1 MALNFDAQINVDVA
15 PFIANIARAKASVA
29 SLEKQITALNGKK
42 IAVEASVSGAS
53 ANAATSAMAARKA
66 ASNEAMQSM
75 AMEDRMAK
83 QVFDDQQ
90 KMNKIHSQALAE
102 NRRRDEMASRSD
114 AKVEWQAEMMRKGS
128 MDARVKDHR
137 TISNLF
143 DDTIAMRDKE
153 SRNFSASLKAELQG
167 REQMNKVH
175 SQALAMNE
183 RRDAA
188 IRNSANANVRNMARE
203 RYALYDVA
211 AAYQQVAGMAAIA
224 IREMAGTAIAYE
236 RSFANVDRT
245 TEFTSIKVG
254 EAARVMKYSLMEV
267 ASEIPVAFGKVTE
280 IATIANQLGIAQG
293 EVAKFSKTV
302 AQFATTTGM
311 TAEAAAMSFGRI
323 GELMNVEQEVGA
335 GEDAYAKLGSAIAYA
350 GVKAV
355 ATETQITAVTKEIAT
370 TAKMAKF
377 STADVVGLATALAS
391 VGIAPEAARGSIM
404 RTFAGINE
412 AVAKGGASLETYASI
427 SGMSA
432 DKFAKTWTANG
443 QVAFDGFVK
452 GLQSMSDKGENLDTV
467 LRGIGLKNVRD
478 IQTVQKLG
486 DNYDVYADSIR
497 NANKAFNEGTYLNES
512 YGKIQDTVA
521 AKLELLKNNWDNFVA
536 GLGES
541 VVGDAFKI
549 LLDGI
554 NGALK
559 AMTDMSRS
567 PVGYWLGAVV
577 IGVSS
582 LVAILGTLAGM
593 MALGK
598 AAFLAFGT
606 AMESMGTKSSG
617 TAVAGLASVDAAML
631 ATAGTATGATGA
643 VNGLKMATTAL
654 GSAMKAAGWIAA
666 LAAAAA
672 AVVAIGDAIYRA
684 VDPMGAMTSRA
695 ESLLGGFAGLQD
707 AVTADTVAMKENAKA
722 AGMTEGAYARSQGI
736 ILAHTTA
743 VEGND
748 SAAQDAITAH
758 NNMLMIL
765 GEEPGYYTASSNAIA
780 TQTLAIGSNT
790 IAWMKNAIAQSKTF
804 QDLAKNKD
812 AMAALSAG
820 GFSINDA
827 TTAAVTGKLDAYK
840 KKFTELVKFDTGGA
854 NWWKNTPLGI
864 FEQANAGNAKQGISD
879 LMDVVGGAYNEMLL
893 LGLGSEQAAK
903 KVGDAFSVPTNV
915 VKDMAK
921 NTKKAVK
928 TVVDYASQMV
938 SIFKRIDDI
947 KFSKQTGLDNIA
959 TAWQSIKDSA
969 IEAADAVKKANE
981 SIASLTADKGILEY
995 KLSVAVRYGDEKRA
1009 NTLRAEIAKKTS
1021 EIADANSELTKAQ
1034 TKSSTALEGNTDAAI
1049 ANRATMVGML
1059 GNYQSYIQALAA
1071 TGVKGTALE
1080 KEIATLKSKFV
1091 EQGTALGFNTKEL
1104 SFYTDQFDQYAKA
1117 VHDTP
1122 RDVTVEFD
1130 ATKSDAFNAVQE
1142 YLAKEQLLNVKIVY
1156 DKDGVANSAG
1166 FVAGAAGAGGTGGT
1180 STGGSGTGS
1189 GSANP
1194 LVTNSA
1200 GNLTYNTSG
1209 SKIPASVNTMAELT
1223 MYNQRKA
1230 ALQKSIVTIQDNL
1243 NRAAAGRA
1251 SAATI
1256 AALKTQLS
1264 AAKAKLA
1271 SGNFA
1276 SGGYVSGPGTGTS
1289 DSISANLSNGEYVV
1303 RAAAVRAYGVDYMNS
1318 LNQMKTGSMP
1328 MSMGAGGSN
1337 GSQVVYLSPD
1347 DRALLR
1353 AAIERPVN
1361 LFAETGK
1368 IASSANAGNVLI
1380 AQRGLN

>member
-15 PFIANIARAKASVA
+15 PFLANIERAKGAVQ
-29 SLEKQITALNGKK
+29 SLNAEINALNAKK
-42 IAVEASVSGAS
+42 VSAQAGAS
-53 ANAATSAMAARKA
+53 AASSSRASSEANARKA
-66 ASNEAMQSM
+66 AANAAMQAM
-75 AMEDRMAK
+75 AQEDQMAK
-83 QVFDDQQ
+83 AMGQTER
-90 KMNKIHSQALAE
+90 N
-102 NRRRDEMASRSD
+102 N
-114 AKVEWQAEMMRKGS
+114 AKVELQSEMMRKQA

-153 SRNFSASLKAELQG
+153 SKNFSNSLRAELQG
-167 REQMNKVH
+167 REQMNKTH
-175 SQALAMNE
+175 AQALAMNQ
-183 RRDAA
+183 RFDAA
-188 IRNSANANVRNMARE
+188 RAKGAGDNVRNLARE

-211 AAYQQVAGMAAIA
+211 AAYQQVAGMAAMA
-224 IREMAGTAIAYE
+224 VKEMAGTAIAFE

-245 TEFTSIKVG
+245 TEFTSIKIG

-311 TAEAAAMSFGRI
+311 TAEATAMSFGRI
-323 GELMNVEQEVGA
+323 GELMNVEAEVGP
-335 GEDAYAKLGSAIAYA
+335 GQDAYAKLGSAIAYA

-355 ATETQITAVTKEIAT
+355 ATETQITSVTKEIAT

-377 STADVVGLATALAS
+377 TTPEVIGLATALAS

-412 AVAKGGASLETYASI
+412 AVAKGGASLENYASI

-432 DKFAKTWTANG
+432 EDFSAAWTKNG
-443 QVAFDGFVK
+443 QVAFDTFVK
-452 GLQSMSDKGENLDTV
+452 GLQSMSDNGQNLDTV

-478 IQTVQKLG
+478 IQTIQKLG
-486 DNYDVYADSIR
+486 DNYDVYAESIR
-497 NANKAFNEGTYLNES
+497 NANQAFNEGTYLNES

-521 AKLELLKNNWDNFVA
+521 AKLELLKNNWENFVA

-567 PVGYWLGAVV
+567 PVGYWLGAVA
-577 IGVSS
+577 IGISS
-582 LVAILGTLAGM
+582 LVAILGTLAGV

-598 AAFLAFGT
+598 AAFFAFGT
-606 AMESMGTKSSG
+606 AMESMGGKSANV
-617 TAVAGLASVDAAML
+617 AVAGLARVDAAMVTTA
-631 ATAGTATGATGA
+631 ATAGGTTTM
-643 VNGLKMATTAL
+643 LKGTEMAMIAL

-666 LAAAAA
+666 LAAAAVA
-672 AVVAIGDAIYRA
+672 IVAIGDAIYRA
-684 VDPMGAMTSRA
+684 TDPMGAMTSRA

-707 AVTADTVAMKENAKA
+707 AVTSDTLAMKENAKA
-722 AGMTEGAYARSQGI
+722 AGMTEAAYAQSHGI

-748 SAAQDAITAH
+748 SAAQEAITAH

-790 IAWMKNAIAQSKTF
+790 MAWLKNAIAQSKTF

-812 AMAALSAG
+812 AMAALNAG
-820 GFSINDA
+820 GFNITDA
-827 TTAAVTGKLDAYK
+827 TNAAINGKLDAYK
-840 KKFTELVKFDTGGA
+840 KKFTELVKFDTGGS

-864 FEQANAGNAKQGISD
+864 FEQANAGGAKQGISD

-893 LGLGSEQAAK
+893 LGLGSEDAAK
-903 KVGDAFSVPTNV
+903 KVSKAFDVPTSTI
-915 VKDMAK
+915 KDLAK

-938 SIFKRIDDI
+938 AIFKRIDDI
-947 KFSKQTGLDNIA
+947 QFSKRTGLDDIA
-959 TAWQSIKDSA
+959 SAWKSIKDTA
-969 IEAADAVKKANE
+969 AEAADAVKKANE
-981 SIASLTADKGILEY
+981 SIAGLTADKGVLEY

-1009 NTLRAEIAKKTS
+1009 NALRAELAKKTT
-1021 EIADANSELTKAQ
+1021 EIADANAELAKAQ
-1034 TKSSTALEGNTDAAI
+1034 SKSNKSLTDSTEAG
-1049 ANRATMVGML
+1049 ANNRSTMISML
-1059 GNYQSYIQALAA
+1059 GTYQSYVQALMA
-1071 TGVKGTALE
+1071 TGLKGTALE
-1080 KEIATLKSKFV
+1080 KAIADLKAEFID
-1091 EQGTALGFNTKEL
+1091 QGKQVGFNATEL
-1104 SFYTDQFDQYAKA
+1104 DLYAGQFDQYAKA

-1122 RDVTVEFD
+1122 RDVTIEFD
-1130 ATKSDAFNAVQE
+1130 ATKSAEFNAVQE
-1142 YLAKEQLLNVKIVY
+1142 YLAKEHLLNVKIVY
-1156 DKDGVANSAG
+1156 DKEGVANSG
-1166 FVAGAAGAGGTGGT
+1166 GVTGGSTGGATGGAGGATG
-1180 STGGSGTGS
+1180 GGSGS
-1189 GSANP
+1189 SSP
-1194 LVTNSA
+1194 LITNSA
-1200 GNLTYNTSG
+1200 GNLTYDTSG

-1230 ALQKSIVTIQDNL
+1230 ALQKSILTIQDNL

-1361 LFAETGK
+1361 LFAENGK